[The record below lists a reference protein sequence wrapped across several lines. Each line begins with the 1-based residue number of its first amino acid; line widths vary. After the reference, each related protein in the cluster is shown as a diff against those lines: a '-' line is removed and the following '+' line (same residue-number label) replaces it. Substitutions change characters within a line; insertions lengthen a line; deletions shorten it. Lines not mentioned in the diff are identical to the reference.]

1 MEQHHRHRIYKYLGS
16 LLANLTARKASPPI
30 IPKVAV
36 ARWRTAGVII
46 SLTSYSEA
54 IVGDSQ

>member
-1 MEQHHRHRIYKYLGS
+1 MEQHHRHRIDKYLGS

-36 ARWRTAGVII
+36 ARWRTAGVI
-46 SLTSYSEA
+46 SLTNYSEA